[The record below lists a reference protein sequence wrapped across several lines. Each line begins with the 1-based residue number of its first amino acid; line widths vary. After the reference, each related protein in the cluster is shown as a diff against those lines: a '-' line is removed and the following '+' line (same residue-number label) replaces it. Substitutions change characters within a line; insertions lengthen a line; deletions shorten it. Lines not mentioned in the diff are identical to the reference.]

1 MPWDWEVNKEH
12 SVTVNLGDIITLI
25 LLVLIFIKVW
35 GL

>member
-1 MPWDWEVNKEH
+1 MPWDWEVNKER